1 VVFEADDIRDWRGK
15 EVVDADGSK
24 IGTLEAV
31 YFDTA
36 MQLPTFASVKVGMIG
51 RHRLVFVPLAGA
63 RVAPRHVRV
72 MADKKL
78 VKNGPSIDLD
88 GELTAEAANR
98 ACLSIMDCT
107 TKRGLPAN
115 AGSVAADAAGG

>member
-1 VVFEADDIRDWRGK
+1 MVFEADDIRDWRGK
-15 EVVDADGSK
+15 DVVDADGSK

-36 MQLPTFASVKVGMIG
+36 MQLPTFASVKVGMMG

-63 RVAPRHVRV
+63 RVAPKRVRV

-78 VKNGPSIDLD
+78 VKNAPSIDLD
-88 GELTAEAANR
+88 GELTAEAEPGLFEHYGLDYR
-98 ACLSIMDCT
+98 AGATGERRLG
-107 TKRGLPAN
+107 RR
-115 AGSVAADAAGG
+115 